1 MLHVPAVWPFE
12 FANVLRH
19 LRRRGR
25 MNDHQLAAII
35 DLSRRLNVTVHAQP
49 PVADLVAT
57 AERYDLSAYDAAY
70 LLLALDLRY
79 PVAAAMKR
87 SEKPCVSQ
95 VRGSPSPAACHLLAV
110 VDVEPPMSAHW
121 GYMIGCDSRLPLVAG
136 RARCGAA

>member
-1 MLHVPAVWPFE
+1 MLHVPAVWPFD

-19 LRRRGR
+19 LRRGGR

-57 AERYDLSAYDAAY
+57 AERYDLSACDAAY

-79 PVAAAMKR
+79 PVASSDETLRKALR
-87 SEKPCVSQ
+87 
-95 VRGSPSPAACHLLAV
+95 
-110 VDVEPPMSAHW
+110 
-121 GYMIGCDSRLPLVAG
+121 VAG
-136 RARCGAA
+136 ARLA